1 MATKLKPRAAKTKVS
16 APKKKTKAKRIG
28 RGNTTLAVHMCFA
41 SAFMLWRVPN
51 CTQSIIQ
58 EALGISPTTCKRQ
71 LAMLSKT
78 FGVEFER
85 EGGLRY
91 GYYTLHD
98 PGILELDSLHPFL
111 KEHHPIIATRIERY
125 FKKHNIALSVRK
137 SGRRS

>member
-1 MATKLKPRAAKTKVS
+1 MAIKMKPGAAKTKAA
-16 APKKKTKAKRIG
+16 APKKKTKAKRIS

-91 GYYTLHD
+91 GYYTLLK
-98 PGILELDSLHPFL
+98 PGILELETLYPFL
-111 KEHHPIIATRIERY
+111 QKYQPRLATRIERY
-125 FKKHNIALSVRK
+125 CKKNKIALTLRK
-137 SGRRS
+137 SGRR